1 MTPDATNWWLQI
13 FGHCSWQRLNWLPA
27 TQIRFPHFLPSVL
40 KMASYT
46 TNPYNNFQAAKSKE
60 YISLDKGA
68 KQDFRPETRFD
79 IIPGNSN
86 LCCAEIKKCAT
97 QFGYGAL
104 LNVPTGRDVNPD
116 DSNIITYR
124 DGVTATVSET
134 TCYHS
139 IRTGSCLSFGTKLL
153 RKAHPKTPHRGFISS
168 ILILISTLGILGI
181 LSFMACHRLYVHS
194 SSSEGVKCSFQGI
207 NRASEGDISMPER
220 NQKVSNNENFS
231 DWITDHNLSQNSPS
245 TEIQPPIQVGFSI
258 SDATGI
264 SQNGDYIQRPLL
276 PPVSSS
282 CNGGMVL
289 SQDQDPFSAPHLINL
304 ETSGLRRSPRIAL
317 LSGVT
322 QENPAIA
329 AYTSSTPQLKSRQ
342 TTRPKPKLSFLS
354 IFNPVGARWNF
365 ATTWNP
371 HKQNEHLS
379 FVAATVLNP
388 HSEY

>member
-1 MTPDATNWWLQI
+1 
-13 FGHCSWQRLNWLPA
+13 
-27 TQIRFPHFLPSVL
+27 
-40 KMASYT
+40 MASYT

-231 DWITDHNLSQNSPS
+231 D
-245 TEIQPPIQVGFSI
+245 
-258 SDATGI
+258 
-264 SQNGDYIQRPLL
+264 
-276 PPVSSS
+276 
-282 CNGGMVL
+282 
-289 SQDQDPFSAPHLINL
+289 
-304 ETSGLRRSPRIAL
+304 
-317 LSGVT
+317 
-322 QENPAIA
+322 
-329 AYTSSTPQLKSRQ
+329 
-342 TTRPKPKLSFLS
+342 
-354 IFNPVGARWNF
+354 
-365 ATTWNP
+365 
-371 HKQNEHLS
+371 
-379 FVAATVLNP
+379 
-388 HSEY
+388 